1 MNKRHHQAE
10 TLISKLLSDHNLRK
24 NAATQ
29 SHQLFFGLY
38 FGHYIK
44 YETAQFQKEIFEIT
58 EDSTIKMAVIVAFR
72 GSAKS
77 TIVSL
82 SYPIW
87 AILGKQQKKFI
98 VILAQTQN
106 QARQIMANLK
116 QELESNEILRMDLGP
131 FQETNDE
138 WRLQS
143 IVLPKYGARI
153 TTASIDQS
161 IRGIRHGNHRPDL
174 IIADDIED
182 LSSVKTKEGR
192 DKVYDWLTGDILP
205 LGDISTKVVIIG
217 NLLHDDSSL
226 MRLKKSM
233 VENKIRGVFRSY
245 PLINNSNEIAWPA
258 KYPNMEAIETEKQR
272 IGRETAWQREYLL
285 RIISDDDQVVKQEWI
300 QTYAQLP
307 SYYDRMSS
315 HILVGVDLAISERD
329 TADYTAIVP
338 VLIWG
343 RYENMKIYVLPNP
356 INERLSFPDTVE
368 KIKFLYETMSNDI
381 ATEIAIEDVGYQAA
395 IIQQLNQVGVPA
407 ESFKLGGGDKRA
419 RLASITHYIKS
430 GTVMLPKTGAEQ
442 LIMQLIGFGSEK
454 HDDLADAL
462 VIAVLKATRDNRRLS
477 RAGLGRID
485 LL

>member
-1 MNKRHHQAE
+1 MTKQQQQEEA
-10 TLISKLLSDHNLRK
+10 LINKLLSDHNVRK
-24 NAATQ
+24 NAAAQ

-44 YETAQFQKEIFEIT
+44 YETAPFQKEIFEIT
-58 EDSTIKMAVIVAFR
+58 EDSAIKMAVIVAFR

-116 QELESNEILRMDLGP
+116 QELENNEILRMDLGP

-233 VENKIRGVFRSY
+233 TDNKIRGIFRSY
-245 PLINNSNEIAWPA
+245 PLINDNNKIAWPA
-258 KYPNMEAIETEKQR
+258 KYLDMEAIETEKQR
-272 IGRETAWQREYLL
+272 IGREAAWQREYLL
-285 RIISDDDQVVKQEWI
+285 RIISDDDQVVKPEWI
-300 QTYAQLP
+300 KTYEQLP
-307 SYYDRMSS
+307 SYHDKGSRF
-315 HILVGVDLAISERD
+315 ILAGVDLAISEKD
-329 TADYTAIVP
+329 TADYTTIVP
-338 VLIWG
+338 ALICG
-343 RYENMKIYVLPNP
+343 QYENLRIYVLPNP
-356 INERLSFPDTVE
+356 VNARLSFPDAVE
-368 KIKFLYETMSNDI
+368 KIKFLYKTMSNDI
-381 ATEIAIEDVGYQAA
+381 TTKIAIEDVGYQAA
-395 IIQQLNQVGVPA
+395 IIQQLNQERVPA
-407 ESFKLGGGDKRA
+407 ESFKLGGCDKRA
-419 RLASITHYIKS
+419 RLASISHYIKS
-430 GTVMLPKTGAEQ
+430 GMVLFPETGCEQ
-442 LIMQLIGFGSEK
+442 LIIQLTGFGSEK

-462 VIAVLKATRDNRRLS
+462 VITVLKATRDNRK
-477 RAGLGRID
+477 LGIAVLNKIDRI
-485 LL
+485 